1 MMSVIGVYVK
11 SPEFG
16 QLAPKISFPCLLFA
30 WFVFLLIRYVNC
42 NGFLKAGICTTL
54 TGVYGFFAN
63 YLVNRWIGV
72 EHSLPAFHPLIWN
85 VDTVDG
91 NIRWLA
97 LIGCCVVG
105 LALAARGI
113 VGKAKE
119 I

>member
-1 MMSVIGVYVK
+1 MPVVCVVCVPID
-11 SPEFG
+11 
-16 QLAPKISFPCLLFA
+16 
-30 WFVFLLIRYVNC
+30 
-42 NGFLKAGICTTL
+42 TL
-54 TGVYGFFAN
+54 CKLQRIFESQHMHDADRGLWFFAN

-113 VGKAKE
+113 VGKTKE